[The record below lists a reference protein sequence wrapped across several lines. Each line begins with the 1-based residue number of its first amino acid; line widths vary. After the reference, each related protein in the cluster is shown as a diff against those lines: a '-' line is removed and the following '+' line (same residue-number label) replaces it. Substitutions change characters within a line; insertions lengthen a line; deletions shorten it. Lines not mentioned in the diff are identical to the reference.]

1 MSFFI
6 KIQIW
11 FYFYNC
17 KRKQIFLM
25 KMLIFVENYKSGL
38 VFEKYGLD
46 LYETIYLVFIL
57 ENIDWIYVKSID
69 LVFVL
74 KNIDWIYMK
83 RYRSGFCFG
92 KYRMDLYK
100 KHRSSFWEGKYK

>member
-1 MSFFI
+1 
-6 KIQIW
+6 
-11 FYFYNC
+11 
-17 KRKQIFLM
+17 M

-57 ENIDWIYVKSID
+57 ENIDWIYVKSTD

-92 KYRMDLYK
+92 KYRMDL
-100 KHRSSFWEGKYK
+100 